1 MNGLVLLLPFICARF
16 IVPAL
21 TDPGAL
27 RRAARF
33 APMYGRERRAY
44 WAYQLLTAA
53 MILYLPALRVTIV
66 WTWSF
71 VAGLICYIA
80 GTALCAAACLSF
92 ARCDGLCTG
101 GVYRFSR
108 NPMYLA
114 YPLCFAGMA
123 LLTRSAAL
131 MALTLAFQIS
141 ARWIVRAEER
151 ECAHQFGNSYARY
164 AASVRRWL

>member
-21 TDPGAL
+21 ADPNSL
-27 RRAARF
+27 RRAAHF
-33 APMYGRERRAY
+33 APMYGRERWAY
-44 WAYQLLTAA
+44 WAYQLITAA
-53 MILYLPALRVTIV
+53 LMLCLPALRVAIA
-66 WTWSF
+66 WTWPF
-71 VAGLICYIA
+71 AAGLTCYAA
-80 GTALCAAACLSF
+80 GIALCAAACLSF
-92 ARCDGLCTG
+92 ARCSGLCTR

-114 YPLCFAGMA
+114 YPLCFVGMA
-123 LLTRSAAL
+123 LVTRSAAL

-151 ECAHQFGNSYARY
+151 ECALRFGERYARY
-164 AASVRRWL
+164 AANVRRWL

>member
-1 MNGLVLLLPFICARF
+1 MNGLILLLPFTCARF

-21 TDPGAL
+21 ADPGTL
-27 RRAARF
+27 GRAARF
-33 APMYGRERRAY
+33 APMYGRERWAY
-44 WAYQLLTAA
+44 WAYQLTTAA
-53 MILYLPALRVTIV
+53 MILCLPALRVTLA
-66 WTWSF
+66 WTWTLA
-71 VAGLICYIA
+71 AGLACYAA

-108 NPMYLA
+108 NPMYVA

-151 ECAHQFGNSYARY
+151 ECARRFGDSYARY
-164 AASVRRWL
+164 AAAARRWL